1 LTIFRNGKQFEYV
14 KTKFVDMANENEETK
29 KENIENQEEV
39 NATESNDQSKKESDL
54 EQPNADETTESAA
67 NSDESSVTSDE
78 LNEMKDKY
86 LRLQAEFE
94 NYRKRT
100 VKEKA
105 DLISYASE
113 KVLLDLLPVID
124 DLDRAM
130 DSVAKTEDV
139 VAMHEGLELIVSK
152 FQGFLKK
159 NGVVEIEAKEQ
170 SFDADKHEA
179 VTKFPSPSEDMKG
192 KVIDVIQKGY
202 TLNGKVMRYAKVVV
216 GE

>member
-1 LTIFRNGKQFEYV
+1 
-14 KTKFVDMANENEETK
+14 MANENEETK

-39 NATESNDQSKKESDL
+39 NATESDTQSQQELKT
-54 EQPNADETTESAA
+54 EQSNADEATQTEA

-78 LNEMKDKY
+78 LNDLKDKY
-86 LRLQAEFE
+86 LRLQAEFD

-152 FQGFLKK
+152 FQSFLKK
-159 NGVVEIEAKEQ
+159 NGVLDIEAKELP
-170 SFDADKHEA
+170 FDADKHEA
-179 VTKFPSPSEDMKG
+179 VTKFPSSSEDMKG

-202 TLNGKVMRYAKVVV
+202 TLNGKVIRYAKVVV
-216 GE
+216 GH

>member
-1 LTIFRNGKQFEYV
+1 
-14 KTKFVDMANENEETK
+14 MANENEETK
-29 KENIENQEEV
+29 KGNL
-39 NATESNDQSKKESDL
+39 ESQGDVHANESDIQGQQEL
-54 EQPNADETTESAA
+54 ETEQSNADETIETQSD
-67 NSDESSVTSDE
+67 SDESSVSNDE
-78 LNEMKDKY
+78 LNELKDKY

-105 DLISYASE
+105 DLISFASE

-139 VAMHEGLELIVSK
+139 VAMREGVELIVSK

-159 NGVVEIEAKEQ
+159 NGVLEIEAKELP
-170 SFDADKHEA
+170 FDADKHEA
-179 VTKFPSPSEDMKG
+179 VTKFSSPNENMKG
-192 KVIDVIQKGY
+192 KVIDVVLKGY

-216 GE
+216 GD

>member
-1 LTIFRNGKQFEYV
+1 
-14 KTKFVDMANENEETK
+14 MANENEETK

-39 NATESNDQSKKESDL
+39 NATESDTQSQQELKT
-54 EQPNADETTESAA
+54 EQSNADEATQTEA

-78 LNEMKDKY
+78 LNDLKDKY
-86 LRLQAEFE
+86 LRLQAEFD

-152 FQGFLKK
+152 FQSFLKK
-159 NGVVEIEAKEQ
+159 NGVLDIEAKELP
-170 SFDADKHEA
+170 FDADKHEA
-179 VTKFPSPSEDMKG
+179 VTKFPSSSEDMKG

-202 TLNGKVMRYAKVVV
+202 TLNGKVIRYAKVVV
-216 GE
+216 GD

>member
-1 LTIFRNGKQFEYV
+1 
-14 KTKFVDMANENEETK
+14 MANENEETK

-159 NGVVEIEAKEQ
+159 NGVVEISAHRFHAGRLKLRFERGQ
-170 SFDADKHEA
+170 ML
-179 VTKFPSPSEDMKG
+179 V
-192 KVIDVIQKGY
+192 
-202 TLNGKVMRYAKVVV
+202 
-216 GE
+216 

>member
-1 LTIFRNGKQFEYV
+1 
-14 KTKFVDMANENEETK
+14 MANENEETK

-39 NATESNDQSKKESDL
+39 NATESDTQSQQELKT
-54 EQPNADETTESAA
+54 EQSNADEATQTEA

-78 LNEMKDKY
+78 LNDLKDKY

-152 FQGFLKK
+152 FQSFLKK
-159 NGVVEIEAKEQ
+159 NGVLDIEAKELP
-170 SFDADKHEA
+170 FDADKHEA
-179 VTKFPSPSEDMKG
+179 VTKIPSSSEDMKG

-216 GE
+216 GD

>member
-1 LTIFRNGKQFEYV
+1 
-14 KTKFVDMANENEETK
+14 MANENEETK

-39 NATESNDQSKKESDL
+39 NATESDTQSQQELKT
-54 EQPNADETTESAA
+54 EQSNADEATQTEA

-78 LNEMKDKY
+78 LNDLKDKY

-152 FQGFLKK
+152 FQSFLKK
-159 NGVVEIEAKEQ
+159 NGVLDIEAKELP
-170 SFDADKHEA
+170 FDADKHEA
-179 VTKFPSPSEDMKG
+179 VTKFPSSSEDMKG

-202 TLNGKVMRYAKVVV
+202 TLNGKVIRYAKVVV
-216 GE
+216 GD

>member
-1 LTIFRNGKQFEYV
+1 MTIFRNGKQFEYV

-39 NATESNDQSKKESDL
+39 NATESDTQSQQELKT
-54 EQPNADETTESAA
+54 EQSNADEATQTEA

-78 LNEMKDKY
+78 LNDLKDKY

-152 FQGFLKK
+152 FQSFLKK
-159 NGVVEIEAKEQ
+159 NGVLDIEAKELP
-170 SFDADKHEA
+170 FDADKHEA

-216 GE
+216 GD